1 MIESCCESEIEM
13 NRVMEGICKRLR
25 NWIYGEKE
33 EYLRTRRRSGV
44 QRGDGSSTEYR
55 SGGRRLIMINVSV

>member
-33 EYLRTRRRSGV
+33 EYLRNEEKKRRAE
-44 QRGDGSSTEYR
+44 RGWE
-55 SGGRRLIMINVSV
+55 